1 MRGVNAGVALCAP
14 STSRSASRIAFAVC
28 EKRSFFQPLAR
39 ARAHAA
45 TVTAASLSS
54 DADAVEPWER
64 FYLAHSK
71 SGAKGHDVAAFKD
84 RHYLRKV
91 FSELVDDEAR
101 AAPETFRPALVP
113 EDLGDVD
120 DAHSIDVMELGCG
133 VGNSVFP
140 LLRANLNMRVVAVDC
155 SQTAIASLKANPEF
169 DSRRLRTAVV
179 DASKVD
185 SLKGFVEDA
194 SLDAVTA
201 VFFFSALTEDGL
213 RNATAEIARTLRSG
227 GILLFRDYA
236 RGDVKEN
243 EESEFVPGSKAG
255 DERTYRR
262 SDGTLAVFFEE
273 DELANVFD
281 EFGLKGECEIVEHV
295 ITNRK
300 LGISMTRKFVQGRFV
315 KKQ

>member
-14 STSRSASRIAFAVC
+14 STSRASRGASALC
-28 EKRSFFQPLAR
+28 EKRGFFQPLAR
-39 ARAHAA
+39 PRAHAA
-45 TVTAASLSS
+45 TATASEE
-54 DADAVEPWER
+54 DAVEPWER

-71 SGAKGHDVAAFKD
+71 SGAKGHEVAAFKD

-91 FSELVDDEAR
+91 FSELVDDDAR

-120 DAHSIDVMELGCG
+120 ESSSIDVMELGCG
-133 VGNSVFP
+133 VGNSAFP

-155 SQTAIASLKANPEF
+155 SQTAIESLKANPEF

-179 DASKVD
+179 DASKLD
-185 SLKGFVEDA
+185 SLKGVVEDA

-213 RNATAEIARTLRSG
+213 KNATAEIARTLRPG
-227 GILLFRDYA
+227 GVLLFRDYA
-236 RGDVKEN
+236 RGDVKED
-243 EESEFVPGSKAG
+243 EDSEFVPGNKAG

-262 SDGTLAVFFEE
+262 SDGTLAVFFDE

-281 EFGLKGECEIVEHV
+281 KFGLKGECEIVEHV

-315 KKQ
+315 KR